1 MILKNKF
8 ISNHSN
14 SKKVFFCLLI
24 FLLFEVPFF
33 SASNKNTMSTAEA
46 QVKREQFLAEIKNQ
60 IGKRF
65 EKNCTGPDSYDNVGL
80 VCGVAKS
87 SLDIKLPGNVKSIY
101 NEVKIVSD
109 EKKEPGDLLFFKSQN
124 GVISEIGVFIGN
136 DDFVSAVETD
146 ENDGVQ
152 ILSLSDAN
160 WKKKYV
166 AVGQFLPSGKAEVVK
181 SEETKTENK
190 KSENKKTENKK
201 EVKSSGDKK
210 QPESFSKNDLAADFS
225 VFFDWSL
232 LSPRQ
237 FVFRFRGIDALLN
250 VNYTGFVLEPGLGIA
265 FRYNFGLDTIQI
277 PLTVSMK
284 INDYIRAYAGP
295 VFTCKSVSLIDT
307 DKEIKASI
315 FPGVVGISF
324 ISPSYKIG
332 DFEIKG
338 VQDISYTVYNNL
350 DGASLSFKE
359 SMAAGL
365 VMYTGVRIACPLSV
379 FGK

>member
-1 MILKNKF
+1 MILKNLF
-8 ISNHSN
+8 IRKCNN
-14 SKKVFFCLLI
+14 SKKIFLGLLI
-24 FLLFEVPFF
+24 FLFLEIPFF
-33 SASNKNTMSTAEA
+33 SASNKNTMSAAEA
-46 QVKREQFLAEIKNQ
+46 QVKREQFLAEINNQ

-65 EKNCTGPDSYDNVGL
+65 EKKSTGPDSFDDVGL

-87 SLDIKLPGNVKSIY
+87 VLGIKLPGSVKSIY

-109 EKKEPGDLLFFKSQN
+109 EKKEPGDLLFFKSQE
-124 GVISEIGVFIGN
+124 GVISEIGVFIGGN
-136 DDFVSAVETD
+136 DFVTAVESG
-146 ENDGVQ
+146 EIDGVQ
-152 ILSLSDAN
+152 IFSLSDTD

-181 SEETKTENK
+181 SEETESENTKTETKKEK
-190 KSENKKTENKK
+190 KSSESKKL
-201 EVKSSGDKK
+201 
-210 QPESFSKNDLAADFS
+210 PESFSSNDLTADFS
-225 VFFDWSL
+225 IFFDWSL

-250 VNYTGFVLEPGLGIA
+250 VNYTGFALEPGIGIA
-265 FRYNFGLDTIQI
+265 FRYNAGLDTIQM

-295 VFTCKSVSLIDT
+295 VFTFNSVNLIDT
-307 DKEIKASI
+307 EKEIKASI

-332 DFEIKG
+332 VCEIKG

-365 VMYTGVRIACPLSV
+365 VMYTGIRILCPLSI